1 MQRLRDRLREWL
13 GIEALDQQN
22 VRLAE
27 KQRLTY
33 SLCLDRANRQ
43 SVLTVTPPT
52 TTHSATATPSEP
64 EFFDP
69 VMGRL

>member
-1 MQRLRDRLREWL
+1 MQRLRTWLREWL
-13 GIEALDQQN
+13 GIEALDRQN

-33 SLCLDRANRQ
+33 SLCLDLAGQ
-43 SVLTVTPPT
+43 KSVLTVTQPT
-52 TTHSATATPSEP
+52 TTHSVTVTPSEP